1 MKKPV
6 YPWLDFLKLIMAV
19 SVVAVHTNPLYG
31 IDAPFAS
38 STLNVLES
46 VSVPFF
52 FTVSSFLCFR
62 GSVPSNSMSEFRM
75 ARVA

>member
-46 VSVPFF
+46 VSVPF
-52 FTVSSFLCFR
+52 SSLYR
-62 GSVPSNSMSEFRM
+62 PSSVLGAPCR
-75 ARVA
+75 AIP

>member
-38 STLNVLES
+38 STH
-46 VSVPFF
+46 
-52 FTVSSFLCFR
+52 
-62 GSVPSNSMSEFRM
+62 GSL
-75 ARVA
+75 